1 MTHTKEEWNESAS
14 TTNDRRR
21 SDERTDSCFM
31 WRLPLS
37 FRPMR
42 TRTGVSE
49 MIICKNCGWEIKN
62 TMWSASICDDCA
74 VDSIMEHNKEQGI
87 RV

>member
-1 MTHTKEEWNESAS
+1 
-14 TTNDRRR
+14 
-21 SDERTDSCFM
+21 
-31 WRLPLS
+31 
-37 FRPMR
+37 
-42 TRTGVSE
+42 

-74 VDSIMEHNKEQGI
+74 VDSIMEHNKEQEI